1 MSSEEKTYFT
11 TPVVDIYLEN
21 HEEHQA
27 KDEEEMRRMM
37 DFVSWIRSDATAAER
52 RQLALVLLVWG
63 REKAAAW
70 AWQHLEL
77 PGEPPSTTT
86 PLLSSPELLCAVTS
100 WDDTQGFLTWNVG
113 RVLARAGKFAAARG
127 LFEQALQ
134 RQPQPS
140 TPVLTPGLAVLRA
153 HTDQSFAAVLIE
165 LARENPALRA
175 AAAVAALESLK
186 SMEALNMSQPD
197 IADACSNAGAAQAG
211 CEQLA
216 EAEALFMRALQI
228 NEALNT
234 RGRLDKNT
242 IIALNNL
249 GCVLVMQ
256 GKLGAAGGARAKL
269 EDALARVLSVQAA
282 LAGTRTHA
290 VVLDTMGLLLDAEGK
305 TLDAVTS
312 YEASLAMKKKA
323 LGPEH
328 PSTTATKQRLESL
341 KLKGAQK

>member
-1 MSSEEKTYFT
+1 
-11 TPVVDIYLEN
+11 
-21 HEEHQA
+21 
-27 KDEEEMRRMM
+27 
-37 DFVSWIRSDATAAER
+37 
-52 RQLALVLLVWG
+52 
-63 REKAAAW
+63 
-70 AWQHLEL
+70 
-77 PGEPPSTTT
+77 
-86 PLLSSPELLCAVTS
+86 
-100 WDDTQGFLTWNVG
+100 
-113 RVLARAGKFAAARG
+113 
-127 LFEQALQ
+127 
-134 RQPQPS
+134 
-140 TPVLTPGLAVLRA
+140 
-153 HTDQSFAAVLIE
+153 
-165 LARENPALRA
+165 
-175 AAAVAALESLK
+175 
-186 SMEALNMSQPD
+186 
-197 IADACSNAGAAQAG
+197 
-211 CEQLA
+211 
-216 EAEALFMRALQI
+216 MRALQI

-312 YEASLAMKKKA
+312 YEASLAMKETA
-323 LGPEH
+323 LGPKH